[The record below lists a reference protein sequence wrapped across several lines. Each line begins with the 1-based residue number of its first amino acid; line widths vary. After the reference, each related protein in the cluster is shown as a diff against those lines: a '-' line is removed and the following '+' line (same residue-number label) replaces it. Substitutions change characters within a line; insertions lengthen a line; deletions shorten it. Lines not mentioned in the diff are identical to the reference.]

1 MRVWYIVCVWCVVCV
16 LTCVCDFVYLHY
28 VYMCVCSCASS
39 VQACVT
45 MHVDKWRSAYTTMHV
60 LVCAGV
66 NFICIT
72 VYIYRMGVVK

>member
-1 MRVWYIVCVWCVVCV
+1 M
-16 LTCVCDFVYLHY
+16 FVTLRICI
-28 VYMCVCSCASS
+28 MCICVCSCAS

-45 MHVDKWRSAYTTMHV
+45 MYVDKWRSAYTTMRV

-72 VYIYRMGVVK
+72 VCIYRMGVVK